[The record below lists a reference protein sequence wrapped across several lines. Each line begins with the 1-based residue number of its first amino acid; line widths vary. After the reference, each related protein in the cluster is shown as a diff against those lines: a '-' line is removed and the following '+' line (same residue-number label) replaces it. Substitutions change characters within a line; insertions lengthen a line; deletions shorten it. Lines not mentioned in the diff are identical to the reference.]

1 MRFLEALF
9 PEMPP
14 LRIITLFQIAPVF
27 VERSEADKP
36 GCAALP
42 QGRHMPA
49 PKVRADFDLLNN
61 IATRFSGE
69 SDNIT
74 QMQSSITQAMSAL
87 EGGDWVGPGA
97 TAFYAEMRESVLPAV
112 QRLIAALG
120 EAGTTA
126 TKIGRT
132 VKQAE
137 TDAARQL
144 RSTGGSGAR
153 FNALGRLRR
162 QLFTKKPRDQRRHHK
177 QDQRITVFAKV
188 LHPAKSQVHL
198 REKQQQN
205 GQRSFHRAKLTSSG
219 L

>member
-9 PEMPP
+9 AEMPP
-14 LRIITLFQIAPVF
+14 LRIITLFRIAPGF
-27 VERSEADKP
+27 AERSEADKP

-69 SDNIT
+69 SDNIK

-97 TAFYAEMRESVLPAV
+97 TAFYAEMREAVLPAV
-112 QRLIAALG
+112 QRLVAALG

-144 RSTGGSGAR
+144 RSTGGSGAPQ
-153 FNALGRLRR
+153 GHS
-162 QLFTKKPRDQRRHHK
+162 QSSPGGS
-177 QDQRITVFAKV
+177 FAESMMSD
-188 LHPAKSQVHL
+188 LSGEPAAPSKGGI
-198 REKQQQN
+198 E
-205 GQRSFHRAKLTSSG
+205 SSDDWVQPVM
-219 L
+219 

>member
-14 LRIITLFQIAPVF
+14 VRIITLFRIAPVF

-97 TAFYAEMRESVLPAV
+97 TAFYAEMRELVLPAV

-144 RSTGGSGAR
+144 RSTGGSGAPK
-153 FNALGRLRR
+153 GHG
-162 QLFTKKPRDQRRHHK
+162 QSSPGGS
-177 QDQRITVFAKV
+177 FADSMMSDLTGEPAGPSKGGIESSDDWVQPV
-188 LHPAKSQVHL
+188 L
-198 REKQQQN
+198 
-205 GQRSFHRAKLTSSG
+205 
-219 L
+219 